1 MMSSVLRRTWVG
13 NTLEQCGIRSRQPCG
28 RGFPAVLCHTC
39 DLRSAEGIIQYGRVP
54 GGYPKSTGRAHVYFN
69 PTPPW
74 EAQMRKL
81 AGTRTGRP
89 VTVAFDT
96 ELMMQDGIRFF
107 TSDEAFMSADWVGN
121 AYFIYAF
128 QTRKNK
134 FLYFNRAYP
143 ELRKRYRAVT
153 PGPQDV
159 SPSFFKNENT
169 LTAEKAWRHWRK
181 VVDGAKDG
189 KLLPGAVTEI
199 ATVDELAPRK
209 GKSNERPAGPTYQVA
224 PATLRRVPRAL
235 PE

>member
-1 MMSSVLRRTWVG
+1 MNLAW
-13 NTLEQCGIRSRQPCG
+13 LAEQFQKRNRALKLISHTNLKPDASKN
-28 RGFPAVLCHTC
+28 RGS
-39 DLRSAEGIIQYGRVP
+39 SAEGIIQYGRVP
-54 GGYPKSTGRAHVYFN
+54 GGRPKSTGRAHVYFN

-121 AYFIYAF
+121 AYIIYAF

-143 ELRKRYRAVT
+143 ELRKRYRAA
-153 PGPQDV
+153 
-159 SPSFFKNENT
+159 
-169 LTAEKAWRHWRK
+169 LTGAHAQATGREPELLQEREHSDGREGMEALAE
-181 VVDGAKDG
+181 GG
-189 KLLPGAVTEI
+189 
-199 ATVDELAPRK
+199 
-209 GKSNERPAGPTYQVA
+209 
-224 PATLRRVPRAL
+224 
-235 PE
+235 